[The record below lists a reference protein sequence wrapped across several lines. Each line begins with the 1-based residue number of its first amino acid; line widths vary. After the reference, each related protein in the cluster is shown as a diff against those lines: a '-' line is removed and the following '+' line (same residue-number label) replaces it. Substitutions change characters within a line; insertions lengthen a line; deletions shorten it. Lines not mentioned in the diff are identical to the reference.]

1 MFVGISPEM
10 ALLHCKL
17 QSPTSF
23 VVEYRTP
30 ALPVAPATPSQSTVI
45 EIPFEPQQNSL
56 ERIDITMHTVPTY
69 PAFRMPNDINT
80 WFSEALGY
88 EVILAYMGDV
98 LGVKR
103 QDEKTQEWDHYM
115 TTRIPSKLGSVNF
128 SDGGAILVV
137 SEASL
142 EDLHPRLEGERA
154 LMEKFRPNIVVDGIL
169 PWDED
174 FWGELSIIRPGVKII
189 LTSNCA
195 RCMSINVDLEK
206 GCMGEGASGNLLK
219 KMMRDRRIDRGN
231 KWTPIFGRYGFPV
244 NRGEIAVGDE
254 IAISVRNEDHTVWS
268 KF

>member
-154 LMEKFRPNIVVDGIL
+154 LMEKFSPNIVVAGLL
-169 PWDED
+169 PWDV
-174 FWGELSIIRPGVKII
+174 GE
-189 LTSNCA
+189 
-195 RCMSINVDLEK
+195 
-206 GCMGEGASGNLLK
+206 SGNLLK